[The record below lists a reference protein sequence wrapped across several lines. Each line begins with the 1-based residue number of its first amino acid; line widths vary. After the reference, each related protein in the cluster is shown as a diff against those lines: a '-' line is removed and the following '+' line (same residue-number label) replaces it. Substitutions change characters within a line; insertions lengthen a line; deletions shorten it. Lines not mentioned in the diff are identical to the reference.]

1 MKKNSVKRFFQ
12 NILLAIELIIYIAYL
27 HFDKVLFIGI
37 IALDQYTKFL
47 VTSSMQVSDTIPIIP
62 NIFHI
67 TYVENPGAAFG
78 ILPYRQPFFIGMGT
92 VILAIAAMFYARFG
106 KNMNKLTK
114 YAGITA
120 TAGALANMID
130 RINTGYVTD
139 LFDMRIFKF
148 PVFNVA
154 DIAIVI
160 GMFIMMY
167 VVMFPLERINAVEEV
182 RQP

>member
-1 MKKNSVKRFFQ
+1 MKKNSVKRFLQ
-12 NILLAIELIIYIAYL
+12 NILLAVELTIYIAYL

-47 VTSSMQVSDTIPIIP
+47 VTSSMKIGDTIPIIQ

-67 TYVENPGAAFG
+67 TYVANPGAAFG
-78 ILPYRQPFFIGMGT
+78 ILPYQQAFFIGTGT
-92 VILAIAAMFYARFG
+92 VMLAVAIFCYVKFG
-106 KNMNKLTK
+106 KNISNVTK
-114 YAGITA
+114 YGGIIA
-120 TAGALANMID
+120 AAGAMANMLD
-130 RINTGYVTD
+130 RITGGYVTD
-139 LFDMRIFKF
+139 LFDVRILNF

-160 GMFIMMY
+160 GMFVMMY
-167 VVMFPLERINAVEEV
+167 VVMFPLERITAVKEV